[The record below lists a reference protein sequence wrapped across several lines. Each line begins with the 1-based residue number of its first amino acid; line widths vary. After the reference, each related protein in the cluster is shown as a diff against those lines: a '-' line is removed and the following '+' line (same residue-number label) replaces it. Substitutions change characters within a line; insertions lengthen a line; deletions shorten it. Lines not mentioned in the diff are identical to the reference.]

1 MGNKQSKSNIQK
13 LYQKEL
19 NELAVNGYIRQE
31 SVKLHLNIPNE
42 IIKLVNSYH
51 FTLQCIIIDVDVIEA
66 LERGTTLVIN
76 YYIII

>member
-13 LYQKEL
+13 LYQKKL

-31 SVKLHLNIPNE
+31 SVKLHMNIPNE
-42 IIKLVNSYH
+42 IIKLVFYH
-51 FTLQCIIIDVDVIEA
+51 FALQSIIVDVDVIEA

>member
-13 LYQKEL
+13 LYQKKL

-42 IIKLVNSYH
+42 IIKLVFYH
-51 FTLQCIIIDVDVIEA
+51 FALQCIIIDVDVIEA